1 MACCVGCTIRPP
13 RPNVRAMTKFLT
25 VLLFAVMLA
34 VLGVLFTGIIGVA
47 RGMDPQRS
55 NRLMR
60 WRVIL
65 QGCALLIFVLL
76 ILSRQ

>member
-1 MACCVGCTIRPP
+1 
-13 RPNVRAMTKFLT
+13 MTKFLT